1 MKTKKLL
8 LLVITLL
15 IASTVL
21 SLVPVNAESNY
32 SYYLPNNSGY
42 GYYIPLAYETE
53 RTITYIEELDEQ
65 IRAPQ
70 DMFLTDDRLYI
81 LDSDNKRVVVLTH
94 NGDFVAEYGGEFG
107 LITAEEG
114 KKLKAEIEVKYF
126 KAVWKIVEEVGEG
139 ENKKKVER
147 VVKEENLVVFEE
159 EIKDEKTGETKKEAK
174 AIPES
179 ELPENL
185 EKNPDA
191 NKGLTMTKVLRAGME
206 NGDFVH
212 ENRVVDGKV
221 IKSLSTPKGIY
232 VDDEG
237 DIYIADTGNSRLVHL
252 SPEGEFVELFV
263 EPASELFDYE
273 EYPFKPAKLYIDSV
287 GRIYVINDRDYHG
300 FIIIDAENEFRGYVA
315 QSTIE
320 YDWLHEFYKL
330 IYSEEIMATIEAR
343 ETPPYFS
350 NFIIRDSESDPL
362 IYAVAQNDTKDQIK
376 RLTPAGNNV
385 YEPGT
390 YGSTG
395 LDDAGNDTYA
405 SFIDIAVGTTG
416 LIYAADVS
424 TQEIYI
430 YDQDGNSVA
439 VIGGQGNYKGTF
451 GNISAIALSDEG
463 TLYVLDREKNT
474 IQIMQPTKFMA
485 KVMEASVLYSDG
497 RYNDALGPWDQVL
510 KMHNSYN
517 LAVKGKAKAMFGQ
530 GEYETA
536 MDLYKLAKDREGYSD
551 AYYEWRL
558 EAFRANFGVVVLV
571 IILLVVG
578 LLVLIVY
585 LYKLAGKVD
594 LVYDYS
600 GDKHG
605 IKLFFHSLLMII
617 FHPIDGYNKLKANRD
632 RYRWWM
638 VAVMVVAILA
648 VRIAYIYI
656 VHFPLADSLP
666 QNTDLVQEVIV
677 YLLPLAAWTI
687 IGYGIT
693 TISDGKTK
701 FRESCVANL
710 LAFTPYTIFTLPLGL
725 LSNVMCQNEGGL
737 YVGMQSAILLW
748 AVALMLLGLMNLNEY
763 SFKKMV
769 TTSLVI
775 LFAIVCVFLL
785 VGMFYIV
792 LNQFVVFIEEV
803 NVELVYM
810 QSSIR

>member
-1 MKTKKLL
+1 MKSRKIL
-8 LLVITLL
+8 LLVIALL

-21 SLVPVNAESNY
+21 GIVPVSAESNY
-32 SYYLPNNSGY
+32 SYYLPNNKGY
-42 GYYIPLAYETE
+42 GYYIPLAYETT

-65 IRAPQ
+65 IRSAQ
-70 DMFLTDDRLYI
+70 DMFLTDDYLYV

-94 NGDFVAEYGGEFG
+94 SGDYVAAYGGEFG
-107 LITAEEG
+107 TITAEEA
-114 KKLKAEIEVKYF
+114 KVLKMEIDAKYF
-126 KAVWKIVEEVGEG
+126 KAVWTKDVKVKDG
-139 ENKKKVER
+139 NKEKTVTQF
-147 VVKEENLVVFEE
+147 VKEEDLVVHVKENE
-159 EIKDEKTGETKKEAK
+159 DGTKEHQLLAV
-174 AIPES
+174 S

-185 EKNPDA
+185 EKNPNA
-191 NKGLTMTKVLRAGME
+191 NDGLKKTHTFRAE
-206 NGDFVH
+206 LANGDYVH

-221 IKSLSTPKGIY
+221 IKGLSTPKGIY
-232 VDDEG
+232 VDNDG
-237 DIYIADTGNSRLVHL
+237 DIYIADTGNSRLIHL

-263 EPASELFDYE
+263 EPDSELFDYE

-300 FIIIDAENEFRGYVA
+300 FIIIDAQNEFRGYVA

-350 NFIIRDSESDPL
+350 NFIIRDSKEDPL
-362 IYAVAQNDTKDQIK
+362 IYAVAQNDEKDQIK

-395 LDDAGNDTYA
+395 LNDAGENTYA

-430 YDQDGNSVA
+430 YDQEGNSVA
-439 VIGGQGNYKGTF
+439 VIGGAGNYKGTF
-451 GNISAIALSDEG
+451 GNMSAIALHDDG

-474 IQIMQPTKFMA
+474 IQIMSPTKFMA
-485 KVMEASVLYSDG
+485 KVMEASALYSDG
-497 RYNDALGPWDQVL
+497 RYDEALGPWDEVL
-510 KMHNSYN
+510 AMHNSYN

-536 MDLYKLAKDREGYSD
+536 MELYKLAKDRKGYSD
-551 AYYEWRL
+551 AFYEWRL
-558 EAFRANFGVVVLV
+558 EAFRANFGVVAVT

-578 LLVLIVY
+578 ILVLLVY

-600 GDKHG
+600 NDKHG

-632 RYRWWM
+632 RYKWWM
-638 VAVMVVAILA
+638 VGVMVLAILA
-648 VRIAYIYI
+648 VRVAYIYI

-666 QNTDLVQEVIV
+666 QNTDLVQEVII

-693 TISDGKTK
+693 TISDGKTTFK
-701 FRESCVANL
+701 ESCVANL

-737 YVGMQSAILLW
+737 YVGLQSAILLW

-769 TTSLVI
+769 TTSFVI

-785 VGMFYIV
+785 VGMFYII

-810 QSSIR
+810 QNNIR

>member
-1 MKTKKLL
+1 MKTKKILL
-8 LLVITLL
+8 LLVIALL
-15 IASTVL
+15 LTSVGL
-21 SLVPVNAESNY
+21 SVVQVSAESNY
-32 SYYLPNNSGY
+32 SYYLPDDSRI

-65 IRAPQ
+65 IRSAQ
-70 DMFLTDDRLYI
+70 DMFLTDDYLYI
-81 LDSDNKRVVVLTH
+81 LDSDNARIVILTH
-94 NGDFVAEYGGEFG
+94 DGDFVAEYGGEFG
-107 LITAEEG
+107 TITSGEG
-114 KKLKAEIEVKYF
+114 ERLKAEIKAKYF
-126 KAVWKIVEEVGEG
+126 KAVWNGKVKDEEDKEVEVT
-139 ENKKKVER
+139 
-147 VVKEENLVVFEE
+147 KEEDLVVYVNEE
-159 EIKDEKTGETKKEAK
+159 TNEVK

-179 ELPENL
+179 QLPENL
-185 EKNPDA
+185 AANPNA
-191 NKGLTMTKVLRAGME
+191 NDGFTMTEVLRDGME
-206 NGDFVH
+206 NGDYVH
-212 ENRVVDGKV
+212 ENRVVDAMV
-221 IKSLSTPKGIY
+221 IKAFSTPKGIY
-232 VDDEG
+232 VDKEG
-237 DIYIADTGNSRLVHL
+237 DIFVADTGNSRLIHL

-263 EPASELFDYE
+263 EPDSEMFDYE

-300 FIIIDAENEFRGYVA
+300 FIIIDAQNEFRGYVA
-315 QSTIE
+315 QSSIE
-320 YDWLHEFYKL
+320 YDWVHEFLKL
-330 IYSEEIMATIEAR
+330 IYSEEIMAEIEAR

-395 LDDAGNDTYA
+395 MDDAGNDTYA

-416 LIYAADVS
+416 LVYAADAS

-430 YDQDGNSVA
+430 YDSEGNSVA

-451 GNISAIALSDEG
+451 GNISAIALNEEG

-474 IQIMQPTKFMA
+474 IQIMQPTKFMK

-497 RYNDALGPWDQVL
+497 KYNEALGPWDEVL
-510 KMHNSYN
+510 EMHNSYN
-517 LAVKGKAKAMFGQ
+517 LAVKGKAKAMYGNY
-530 GEYETA
+530 EYEVA
-536 MDLYKLAKDREGYSD
+536 MDLYKLARDQEGYSE

-558 EAFRANFGVVVLV
+558 EAFRENFGVVVVV
-571 IILLVVG
+571 IILLIVG
-578 LLVLIVY
+578 LLALIIF

-600 GDKHG
+600 GDKYG

-638 VAVMVVAILA
+638 VAVMILAILV

-666 QNTDLVQEVIV
+666 QNTDLVQEVVV

-687 IGYGIT
+687 IGFGVT
-693 TISDGKTK
+693 SISDGKTTFK
-701 FRESCVANL
+701 ESCISNL
-710 LAFTPYTIFTLPLGL
+710 LAFTPYIIFTLPLGL

-737 YVGMQSAILLW
+737 YVGIQSAILLW
-748 AVALMLLGLMNLNEY
+748 AIALMLLGLMNLNEY

-769 TTSLVI
+769 TTTLII

-785 VGMFYIV
+785 VGMFYII

-810 QSSIR
+810 QNSIR